1 MAFNGTTFNL
11 TTSRLLDPATA
22 NLTYTSYSAG
32 AFTFTLSSLIYST
45 SIGISGASVNG
56 FPNITCTLPVVESD
70 STTSTVTINP
80 GSIRAIQP
88 GSTPMTASTLRYKR
102 VNSIT
107 VNGTTRTNGQTITV
121 GGTLVTIVIDS
132 TTCEVYAF

>member
-45 SIGISGASVNG
+45 SIGISGASVSG

-70 STTSTVTINP
+70 STASTVTINP

-102 VNSIT
+102 VNSIR
-107 VNGTTRTNGQTITV
+107 VNGIIRTNGQTVTV

>member
-11 TTSRLLDPATA
+11 TTSRLVDPATA
-22 NLTYTSYSAG
+22 NLTFTKYEAG
-32 AFTFTLSSLIYST
+32 SFTFTLSSLIYST
-45 SIGISGASVNG
+45 SIGISGASVSG

-70 STTSTVTINP
+70 STASTVTINP

-107 VNGTTRTNGQTITV
+107 VNGVIKQNGTSIVV
-121 GGTLVTIVIDS
+121 GGTTVNIVIDS
-132 TTCEVYAF
+132 TTCEIYAF

>member
-11 TTSRLLDPATA
+11 TTSRLVDPATA

-102 VNSIT
+102 VNSIR
-107 VNGTTRTNGQTITV
+107 VNGIIRTNGQTVTV

>member
-102 VNSIT
+102 VNSIR
-107 VNGTTRTNGQTITV
+107 VNGIIRTNGQTVTV